1 MSEASTSQQKAKEKE
16 IVDQAAALANGEE
29 EDHSGSEGSEDEQD
43 VAGSSTLQAATPS
56 TSSKKKKKKR
66 SKAVKALN
74 ALRGGGKDAIPD
86 DVVKI
91 VLEKVRAEGGEV
103 GATADAETVRK
114 ALEHMK
120 IKDVIQGKAG
130 IGGKNKKDMGGHKF
144 WGTQPVP
151 QLGEAPPEEDGP
163 IEPSKPCEEVRQEP
177 YPLPKEFMWSVVDI
191 DKPDELRELY
201 ELLSANYV
209 EDDDASFRFQYS
221 AEFFLWA
228 LKPPGY
234 HKDWHIGVRVSSTKR
249 LVAFI
254 SAVPIRVRVRNHE
267 VDASE
272 VNFLCVHKKL
282 RSKRLTPVL
291 IKEVTRQCHLK
302 GVFQALYTAGVLLPT
317 PVSTCRYYH
326 RCLNIPKL
334 VDVKFTGVPANM
346 TLARMIRLHKLPDR
360 PRLLD
365 HGLRE
370 MEERDVPQVTDLFA
384 RYMQRFDM
392 VPVMN
397 EDEVRHQ
404 FLSGLGEGP
413 RGPDSWKTAR
423 EGQVVWAYV
432 VEDPKTHKVTDFVS
446 FYSLPSTIMN
456 HHKHNLLKAAYLFY
470 YGTETA
476 FEPGAE
482 ESGRLKKRLEEIVGD
497 ALVIAEKVQFDVFN
511 ALTLMDN
518 VCFLQDLKFGQGDGL
533 LNFYLYNWRT
543 APLAGVTAVGDR
555 PAGRGVGV
563 VML

>member
-1 MSEASTSQQKAKEKE
+1 MSEASTSQQKSKEKE
-16 IVDQAAALANGEE
+16 IVEQAAALATGDEE
-29 EDHSGSEGSEDEQD
+29 EHSGSEGSEDEQD
-43 VAGSSTLQAATPS
+43 VAGSSTLAAATPS

-74 ALRGGGKDAIPD
+74 ALRGGGKDAIPE

-163 IEPSKPCEEVRQEP
+163 IEPSKPREEVRQEP
-177 YPLPKEFMWSVVDI
+177 YPLPKEFMWSTVDI

-234 HKDWHIGVRVSSTKR
+234 HKDWHVGVRVSSTKK

-254 SAVPIRVRVRNHE
+254 SAVPIRIRARKHE
-267 VDASE
+267 FDASE

-302 GVFQALYTAGVLLPT
+302 GVFQAIYTGGVLLPT

-334 VDVKFTGVPANM
+334 VDVKFTSVPASM

-370 MEERDVPQVTDLFA
+370 MEDRDVPQVTDLFA
-384 RYMQRFDM
+384 RYMQRFDL
-392 VPVMN
+392 VPVMS

-413 RGPDSWKTAR
+413 RGPDSWKTKR
-423 EGQVVWAYV
+423 DGQVVWAYV
-432 VEDPKTHKVTDFVS
+432 VEDPVTHKITDYVS

-456 HHKHNLLKAAYLFY
+456 HHKHNLLNAAYLFY
-470 YGTETA
+470 YGTETV

-497 ALVIAEKVQFDVFN
+497 ALVIAEKAGFDVFN

-518 VCFLQDLKFGQGDGL
+518 VCFLRDLKFGQGDGL

-543 APLAGVTAVGDR
+543 APVAGVTAVGDR
-555 PAGRGVGV
+555 PAGKGVGV